1 MLYGELSH
9 QQQLQRDQSTR
20 RILAVG
26 AGAADPRS
34 CWWWRCCCCCVSA
47 RLGVEQKLAVPINGR
62 ECKHRSGINVKMKRC
77 LYVRVV
83 PTPNKRVLAFVTH
96 GQTRTH
102 VQHSTYTLLLLRS
115 RTLAGGGA
123 AAAVPVRLGVE
134 LKQGLE

>member
-1 MLYGELSH
+1 
-9 QQQLQRDQSTR
+9 
-20 RILAVG
+20 
-26 AGAADPRS
+26 
-34 CWWWRCCCCCVSA
+34 
-47 RLGVEQKLAVPINGR
+47 
-62 ECKHRSGINVKMKRC
+62 MKRC